1 MWLAVTASVITF
13 LVTLAATELVETG
26 SSPVAAAPAPELAFE
41 DAGIDVPTLSSRCD
55 RALDT
60 ARSEADAVRATAP
73 ASIEELLMRINKID
87 VALGFQSFASL
98 LSEVHPD
105 EQMRDAATNCD
116 LVIDQFATALF
127 LDRSFYERAA
137 AFSTAAAADRLA
149 QRRYEKLLEG
159 FERSGIGLAT
169 AELRDRAQSISDEI
183 TELSTNFSHKLAS
196 DTRSF
201 SCAADDADML
211 AGLDPAFVAAH
222 TSDGVVTIT
231 TDYPD
236 TTHVFKYGRSA
247 TLRRTMYGLARS
259 RGAPE
264 NLATLQRVLELRWEW
279 AQLLGWPHYASY
291 ATATKM
297 IGTAQHADAFTRG
310 VANITAA
317 AAEEE
322 LERLRRLKRAEIGL
336 ADGAHVEIEAFDHSY
351 YATQLRA
358 REYALNATELSRYFR
373 YDNARE
379 GVLRTAARLFHL
391 RFERRAGVPT
401 WHEAVEVYDVHWA
414 GGGGS
419 GGNGDG
425 DAGGGGGPI
434 GRIYLDMHPRQDKY
448 KHAAQFTVRDG
459 VEGVQLPEGALVTNF
474 PAEGPMEHSQVTT
487 FFHEFGH
494 LMHHVVGGQGQ
505 RWKLF
510 SGVAT
515 EWDFVEAPSQML
527 EEWALDEET
536 LRSFATHDATGA
548 PIPRELIAALRRADV
563 FGRAISTRQQMY
575 YAQVSLQ
582 LHMRDPTTPGF
593 DTEAVAAE
601 LAAAFSPYPPVGGFT
616 HFVANFGHLMGYS
629 AIYYTY
635 MWSEAIAQAMLQP
648 FKRAGFYDP
657 GTSLRY
663 RDLVLRP
670 GGALPAASLLY
681 TFLGEPPS
689 LDALHRW
696 LRGEE

>member
-1 MWLAVTASVITF
+1 MWMAVAASVITF
-13 LVTLAATELVETG
+13 LVTLAATELVEAG
-26 SSPVAAAPAPELAFE
+26 SSPVAATPALTFE
-41 DAGIDVPTLSSRCD
+41 DAGVDVPTLSRRCD
-55 RALDT
+55 KALET
-60 ARSEADAVRATAP
+60 ARSFADAIRATAP
-73 ASIEELLMRINKID
+73 AGIDELLTRVNDID
-87 VALGFQSFASL
+87 VALGVGAFASL

-105 EQMRDAATNCD
+105 EKMRDAATSCY
-116 LVIDQFATALF
+116 LGIDQFATRLY
-127 LDRSFYERAA
+127 LDRAFYERSA
-137 AFSTAAAADRLA
+137 AFGTAAAADRLA
-149 QRRYEKLLEG
+149 QRRYEKLLED

-169 AELRDRAQSISDEI
+169 AELRGHAQSISDEI
-183 TELSTNFSHKLAS
+183 DELSTNFSHKLAS
-196 DTRSF
+196 DTRTF
-201 SCAADDADML
+201 SCAADDADTL

-222 TSDGVVTIT
+222 TTDGVVTIT

-236 TTHVFKYGRSA
+236 TTHVYKYGRSA
-247 TLRRTMYGLARS
+247 ELRRTMYGLSRS

-279 AQLLGWPHYASY
+279 AQLLGWPHYAAY

-297 IGTAQHADAFTRG
+297 IGTAEHADTFTRG

-322 LERLRRLKRAEIGL
+322 TERLRRLKRADLGL
-336 ADGAHVEIEAFDHSY
+336 AEGAPVDIEAYDWSY

-358 REYALNATELSRYFR
+358 REYALNATELSHYFR
-373 YDNARE
+373 YENARE
-379 GVLRTAARLFHL
+379 GVLRAAARLFHL
-391 RFERRAGVPT
+391 RFERRTGVPT
-401 WHEAVEVYDVHWA
+401 WHEAVEVYDVFWA
-414 GGGGS
+414 SGGDGGGGDS
-419 GGNGDG
+419 

-434 GRIYLDMHPRQDKY
+434 GRIYLDMHPRADKY

-459 VEGVQLPEGALVTNF
+459 VAGVQLPEGCLVTNF
-474 PAEGPMEHSQVTT
+474 PLEGPMEHSQVTT

-548 PIPRELIAALRRADV
+548 PIPRELLAALRRAAV
-563 FGRAISTRQQMY
+563 FGRAVSTRQQMY

-582 LHMRDPTTPGF
+582 LHMRDPTVPGF
-593 DTEAVAAE
+593 DAEAVAAE

-657 GTSLRY
+657 STSLRY

-681 TFLGEPPS
+681 SFLGEPPS

-696 LRGEE
+696 LRGGE